1 MSWSFRKV
9 GTIKEALKASVQA
22 ESACPQPIRDEICR
36 RIDYSHND
44 PAKGQA
50 IYVASHG
57 HLESGDRP
65 YNGVDEIKIRV
76 MLVPLIDTPLP
87 A

>member
-1 MSWSFRKV
+1 MSWNIRKV
-9 GTIKEALKASVQA
+9 GTIVAALKASVQA
-22 ESACPQPIRDEICR
+22 ETTCPQPIRDEICR
-36 RIDYSHND
+36 RIDYSHNA
-44 PAKGQA
+44 PSKGQA

-57 HLESGDRP
+57 HLETGDRP
-65 YNGVDEIKIRV
+65 YNGVDEITIRV